1 VSTAQDI
8 AVRAPDAGPDT
19 VVHVPDNGPEAVVPA
34 PDIRPD
40 TAVPAPDAGDGASD
54 GGADEVARR
63 LRVAITRLSRRIAHA
78 HPDTGVTPKRLIA
91 LGVLELTGA
100 VRIGA
105 LADRL
110 GTSPPTASR
119 LVDCLHERGLV
130 ARTPDPDDHRATRV
144 GLTPTGLACLHDYRA
159 RTTDDLA
166 GRIDDLP
173 ADRRALLAAAL
184 PVLEEIAWRNDP
196 RP

>member
-8 AVRAPDAGPDT
+8 AVPAPDAGPDT
-19 VVHVPDNGPEAVVPA
+19 VV
-34 PDIRPD
+34 
-40 TAVPAPDAGDGASD
+40 PAPDAGPDTIVPAPDTCDGVSD
-54 GGADEVARR
+54 GGSAEVARR

-78 HPDTGVTPKRLIA
+78 HPDTGVTPTRLVA
-91 LGVLELTGA
+91 LGVLELTGT

-144 GLTPTGLACLHDYRA
+144 GLTPTGLACLHEYRA

>member
-1 VSTAQDI
+1 VSAAQDI
-8 AVRAPDAGPDT
+8 AVPAPETGPDS
-19 VVHVPDNGPEAVVPA
+19 VVLVSERCAAA
-34 PDIRPD
+34 P
-40 TAVPAPDAGDGASD
+40 D
-54 GGADEVARR
+54 GGAAEVARR
-63 LRVAITRLSRRIAHA
+63 LRVAITRLGRRIVHA
-78 HPDTGVTPKRLIA
+78 HPDTGVTPTRLVA
-91 LGVLELTGA
+91 LGVLERTGT

-144 GLTPTGLACLHDYRA
+144 GLTPAGLACLHEYRA

-166 GRIDDLP
+166 ARIDDLP

-184 PVLEEIAWRNDP
+184 PVLEEIAWRDHP